1 MSDPFR
7 IKLWECISAMDGKT
21 IGIRIGRFSVDLGLS
36 FQPVSDEGKAVGI
49 SGGVSE
55 EEYRNAL
62 TDLKEE
68 PYDENE
74 VWHQSFFVKA
84 MSMVDADETIYWFLQ
99 DNGDWD
105 KLPPEVHAFARRRIF
120 ASFMRGFDELVKDVG
135 SDERMNEIM
144 ADAESVFEDF
154 EFAGED

>member
-1 MSDPFR
+1 MIVMND
-7 IKLWECISAMDGKT
+7 KT
-21 IGIRIGRFSVDLGLS
+21 AG
-36 FQPVSDEGKAVGI
+36 VSL
-49 SGGVSE
+49 GVSE

-62 TDLKEE
+62 VDLNDE

-99 DNGDWD
+99 DNGDLD
-105 KLPPEVHAFARRRIF
+105 ELPPEVHAFARRRIF

-135 SDERMNEIM
+135 SDSSMNEIM
-144 ADAESVFEDF
+144 ADAESAFDYF
-154 EFAGED
+154 EFTSED